1 MSEAESGALFV
12 FDVMAG
18 CHRNIGVAQHFASG
32 GQPIAGVVC
41 RFARRCDLEPGR
53 VEGDGPGDSSSV

>member
-12 FDVMAG
+12 FDVMG
-18 CHRNIGVAQHFASG
+18 GRHRNVGVAQHFACG

-53 VEGDGPGDSSSV
+53 VEGMDLGDSSSV